1 MRNAWKWIIALVV
14 VVAIAAVAVPFV
26 YINFIKED
34 AAPEFELTDATA
46 NTTDVTRAP
55 DSTGVTT
62 ESSAPAVEASGID
75 GVWNVSAGSS
85 AGYRAK
91 EVLLGQDTEATG
103 RTDQVTG
110 SMEISGTTVTTGS
123 FEVDMAS
130 VTSDESRRDSAYRG
144 RIMNVDQFPTSTF
157 VLTEPIELGAVPA
170 EGTAIHPQATG
181 DITIHGVTKTVTI
194 DLDAQLLGGNIEV
207 VGKLP
212 VKWSDYGIDDPSG
225 GPATVTDNGA
235 MEFKLVLSR

>member
-1 MRNAWKWIIALVV
+1 MRKPWKWIVGAVV
-14 VVAIAAVAVPFV
+14 VVAIALVVGPWV
-26 YINFIKED
+26 YINFIQED
-34 AAPEFELTDATA
+34 APPELQLTDATA
-46 NTTDVTRAP
+46 NTTDATRAP
-55 DSTGVTT
+55 GSTSATT
-62 ESSAPAVEASGID
+62 APETAGATGID
-75 GVWNVSAGSS
+75 GTWNVGEGST

-91 EVLLGQDTEATG
+91 EVLFGQDADAAG

-130 VTSDESRRDSAYRG
+130 VESDQSNRDDAYRG

-157 VLTEPIELGAVPA
+157 ELTTPIELGSIPE
-170 EGTAIHPQATG
+170 EGVAIHPQATG

-194 DLDAQLLGGNIEV
+194 DLDAQLIDGKIEV
-207 VGKLP
+207 VGHLP
-212 VKWSDYGIDDPSG
+212 VKWSDFDIDDPSG
-225 GPATVTDNGA
+225 GPATVTDNGQ